1 MRYVSL
7 TIDQVDQLTQL
18 YKSSPDHRERQRA
31 HALLLSH
38 RNFSIPDLADLFVV
52 DRDTIGRWMDR
63 WQDWVKQTQPTL
75 NLQDQPRSGRIPNL
89 TNDQK
94 KSVVEWVKQGMH
106 RTRDVAQTI
115 HERWQKTVSLSSLR
129 RFFRASKLS
138 YKRIRRSC
146 RHLRD
151 ETAYA
156 FFKTELGALRAW
168 AASGEVDLCYGDE
181 MGLSRQAVVPYG
193 WQEMGKSDAFMPAT
207 PSGNLTTLG
216 FFYEDNR
223 LESYVLS
230 GAITSD
236 MMVRCVTDFVSR
248 LTKPTVLILDNAS
261 SHTSA
266 FFKSHLAGWRSQ
278 GLMIQYI
285 PAYCPEPD

>member
-1 MRYVSL
+1 
-7 TIDQVDQLTQL
+7 
-18 YKSSPDHRERQRA
+18 
-31 HALLLSH
+31 
-38 RNFSIPDLADLFVV
+38 
-52 DRDTIGRWMDR
+52 
-63 WQDWVKQTQPTL
+63 
-75 NLQDQPRSGRIPNL
+75 
-89 TNDQK
+89 
-94 KSVVEWVKQGMH
+94 MH

-236 MMVRCVTDFVSR
+236 MMVKCVTDFVSR

-285 PAYCPEPD
+285 PAYCPELNRIECLWKQIKYHWLKPADFLTPSGLKDALVSILSQIGTKYSINFN